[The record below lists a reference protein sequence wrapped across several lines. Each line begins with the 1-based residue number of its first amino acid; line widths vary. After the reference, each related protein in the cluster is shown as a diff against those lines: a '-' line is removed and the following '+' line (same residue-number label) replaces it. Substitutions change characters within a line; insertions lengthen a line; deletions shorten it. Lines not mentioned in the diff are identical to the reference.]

1 MDDKDKIINEFE
13 KSIKILLDWCDFNK
27 LDLNWLK
34 KFFMFNKNKRINY
47 LTSIKICGIDIK
59 VVIRFNVKLKDFLY

>member
-47 LTSIKICGIDIK
+47 LTSKKSAVLIL
-59 VVIRFNVKLKDFLY
+59 KL